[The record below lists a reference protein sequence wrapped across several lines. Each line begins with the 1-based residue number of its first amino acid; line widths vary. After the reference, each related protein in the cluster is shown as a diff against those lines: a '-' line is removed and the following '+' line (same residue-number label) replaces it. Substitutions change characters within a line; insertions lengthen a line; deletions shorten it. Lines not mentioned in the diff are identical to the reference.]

1 MEHLK
6 LLAIAQQ
13 SGIEEEQID
22 KLMKEQNL
30 ADYDIENVKIR
41 LGIKRDQKTKEEKVA
56 EAAKSRNN

>member
-41 LGIKRDQKTKEEKVA
+41 LGIKRD
-56 EAAKSRNN
+56 